1 MPLLRRRPSLPADVR
16 RSLALVPGDRVL
28 ASAALTDGRWVVATR
43 RALYV
48 AGEQVVRRPW
58 VDVDRASFS
67 PETTAIA
74 VHWVTGTSEEL
85 ALTPPVPVT
94 FAQTLRERV
103 QSSVVHVETV
113 TLPRGGKARVVLR
126 RGEEGEL
133 FTQVIGTGRVDLA
146 DPQVVA
152 VLDQA
157 EEQVRAAA
165 GLRF

>member
-16 RSLALVPGDRVL
+16 RNLALVPGDRVL
-28 ASAALTDGRWVVATR
+28 SAAALTDGRWVVATR

-48 AGEQVVRRPW
+48 AGEGVVRHAW

-67 PETTAIA
+67 PETTAIT
-74 VHWVTGTSEEL
+74 VYWVTGTAEEL

-113 TLPRGGKARVVLR
+113 TLPRGGQARVVLR
-126 RGEEGEL
+126 RGEQGEL
-133 FTQVIGTGRVDLA
+133 FTQVIGSGRVDLG
-146 DPQVVA
+146 DPEVVA
-152 VLDQA
+152 VLDRA